1 VDIEEDAQRIL
12 DKDLADNTGHWVCDG
27 GDFEGTHAAVVKHVL
42 DQIDFDDADYSKVK
56 CWGAMEF
63 DSPSHEAWLD
73 GIHPMWAVVNRVS
86 ELYTD
91 FVLESN
97 GIKT

>member
-1 VDIEEDAQRIL
+1 VDIREECRKLLDA
-12 DKDLADNTGHWVCDG
+12 DLADETGHWVCDG

-42 DQIDFDDADYSKVK
+42 DQIDNDPDYSKVK

-63 DSPSHEAWLD
+63 GSPSHEAWLD

-86 ELYTD
+86 EQYTD